1 MFLTKTRLLE
11 QENNVPT
18 KEGLIVELDVALLY
32 HISPDKARDIY
43 VDLGENYEVGAG
55 TRKPLPTPAEDLRE
69 RRGRRSLPP
78 PARPP
83 RAPQL

>member
-32 HISPDKARDIY
+32 VLSTLLYTILSIAPH
-43 VDLGENYEVGAG
+43 
-55 TRKPLPTPAEDLRE
+55 
-69 RRGRRSLPP
+69 PP
-78 PARPP
+78 PPLALFFSLLILISRFN
-83 RAPQL
+83 LI

>member
-55 TRKPLPTPAEDLRE
+55 IRFYY
-69 RRGRRSLPP
+69 LPP
-78 PARPP
+78 TLSAMPEVPTLLPLR
-83 RAPQL
+83 

>member
-32 HISPDKARDIY
+32 VLST
-43 VDLGENYEVGAG
+43 L
-55 TRKPLPTPAEDLRE
+55 
-69 RRGRRSLPP
+69 
-78 PARPP
+78 
-83 RAPQL
+83 